1 MRYITIILLTIVLLF
16 LQKSVNAQ
24 MMRGLT
30 PVQQIN
36 ITPSQQD
43 LQDIQ
48 TGQSLYN
55 KFQAKQIS
63 CAKLQDA
70 DFEKIGEYLM
80 NQSFGGNTN
89 AHIQMNNNMKQMM
102 GEQAEEQMHIR
113 LGENATQCNTNKQGG
128 GLPMMGWYS
137 NMMGWNNGF
146 SFFGSLIQIFVL
158 VDLVLLG
165 IWLFKKIQKH

>member
-1 MRYITIILLTIVLLF
+1 MKYLAIILLTITLLF
-16 LQKSVNAQ
+16 LPNTAHAQ
-24 MMRGLT
+24 MMRGIT
-30 PVQQIN
+30 PVQQTN
-36 ITPSQQD
+36 ITPSEQD

-48 TGQSLYN
+48 TGQDLYN
-55 KFQAKQIS
+55 KFQTKQLS
-63 CAKLQDA
+63 CNQLKDA

-102 GEQAEEQMHIR
+102 GENAEEQMHIR
-113 LGENATQCNTNKQGG
+113 LGENATQCTTNKQGG
-128 GLPMMGWYS
+128 GIPMMGWYN

-146 SFFGSLIQIFVL
+146 SVFGSLIQIFIL

-165 IWLFKKIQKH
+165 IWLFKKIQKK